1 MHVLKPLPGAGTPMA
16 LSLFHLDGS
25 LHLIAAYENGAAVV
39 LRANLAAGEWVTL
52 YKHQAHSQPVLS
64 FDISPC
70 RSYFIT
76 SSADAIIAKH
86 PIPREPSGGDEKADA
101 AQMLYPVSTPLKSV
115 STKHAGQQ
123 SLRIRS
129 DGAIFATGGWD
140 SKVRVYSAKSL
151 KEVAVL
157 KWHQSGCCSV
167 AFAAVDP
174 PPAIIQEKEAEGVS
188 DPPGESGAVARTE
201 SGAPAYYDVKH
212 KRVQHAKAAHW
223 VAAGSKDGKVSLWDI
238 Y

>member
-1 MHVLKPLPGAGTPMA
+1 MA

-39 LRANLAAGEWVTL
+39 LRANLAAGVWVTL

-64 FDISPC
+64 FDVSPC

-76 SSADAIIAKH
+76 SSADAVIAKH
-86 PIPREPSGGDEKADA
+86 PIPREQSSEDVKAEVPQKQD
-101 AQMLYPVSTPLKSV
+101 PVSTPLKTV
-115 STKHAGQQ
+115 NTKHAGQQ
-123 SLRIRS
+123 NLRIRS
-129 DGAIFATGGWD
+129 DGAIFATAGWD
-140 SKVRVYSAKSL
+140 AKVRVYSAKSL

-167 AFAAVDP
+167 AFAAVEP
-174 PPAIIQEKEAEGVS
+174 PPAPSQERESEGG
-188 DPPGESGAVARTE
+188 PGTLGDSGAVARTQ

-212 KRVQHAKAAHW
+212 RRIQHAKEAHW

>member
-1 MHVLKPLPGAGTPMA
+1 MA
-16 LSLFHLDGS
+16 ISLFHLDDN
-25 LHLIAAYENGAAVV
+25 LHLIAAYENGAAAV
-39 LRANLAAGEWVTL
+39 LRANLEAGEWVTL
-52 YKHQAHSQPVLS
+52 YKHQAHSQPILS
-64 FDISPC
+64 VDISPC

-86 PIPREPSGGDEKADA
+86 PIPRKPQDGAEDVGGDEPPNKH
-101 AQMLYPVSTPLKSV
+101 PISNPLKSV
-115 STKHAGQQ
+115 NTKHAGQQ

-157 KWHQSGCCSV
+157 KWHKSGCFSV
-167 AFAAVDP
+167 AFASVDP
-174 PPAIIQEKEAEGVS
+174 PSSAGKKKEIEAASEPVEGS
-188 DPPGESGAVARTE
+188 SAVVKTQT
-201 SGAPAYYDVKH
+201 GVPAYYDVKH
-212 KRVQHAKAAHW
+212 RRIQHAKAAHW
-223 VAAGSKDGKVSLWDI
+223 IAAGSKDGKVSLWDI

>member
-1 MHVLKPLPGAGTPMA
+1 MPMA

-25 LHLIAAYENGAAVV
+25 LHLIAAHENGAAAV
-39 LRANLAAGEWVTL
+39 LRVNLEAGEWTTL
-52 YKHQAHSQPVLS
+52 YKHQAHTQPILS
-64 FDISPC
+64 LDVPPC

-76 SSADAIIAKH
+76 SSADAVVAKH
-86 PIPREPSGGDEKADA
+86 PIPRKSSNRAEGSAEKDD
-101 AQMLYPVSTPLKSV
+101 PVSKPLKV
-115 STKHAGQQ
+115 VNTKHAGQQ

-129 DGAIFATGGWD
+129 DGAIFATAGWD
-140 SKVRVYSAKSL
+140 AKVRVYSAKSL

-167 AFAAVDP
+167 AFAILDP
-174 PPAIIQEKEAEGVS
+174 PLPPATDDKDATAAESAPHEEVTALAKSRAGV
-188 DPPGESGAVARTE
+188 
-201 SGAPAYYDVKH
+201 PAYYDVKY
-212 KRVQHAKAAHW
+212 RRIQHAKAAHW